1 MLERLSILLLVLLL
15 AMFASVATTE
25 ERAGAADVAQ
35 PVEGENF
42 DVKPTGT
49 SVVTNTTLYLAPNGQ
64 ALKFTNNTAIA
75 TENRVDFGSQGDVVL
90 VARGGQSGGSPT
102 LSVNVDGGAF
112 SAAQTISN
120 SGAPVAYTYD
130 LNVSAGPHTIGVKAA
145 NTATGRYP
153 FLDFVTFPASG
164 SSSGGTDT
172 TPPETTITS
181 GPSGSVTGTTATFGF
196 TSTELGATFQCR
208 LVGQDWTR
216 TNCTS
221 PKSYG
226 GLTAGTTYTF
236 EV

>member
-130 LNVSAGPHTIGVKAA
+130 LNVSAGP
-145 NTATGRYP
+145 
-153 FLDFVTFPASG
+153 
-164 SSSGGTDT
+164 
-172 TPPETTITS
+172 TP
-181 GPSGSVTGTTATFGF
+181 
-196 TSTELGATFQCR
+196 
-208 LVGQDWTR
+208 
-216 TNCTS
+216 
-221 PKSYG
+221 
-226 GLTAGTTYTF
+226 
-236 EV
+236 